1 MITAGVF
8 VRVKKWTQ
16 LNYQLIMGKVWYI
29 HTTECNLEIK
39 RNEVCATMCMNLE
52 NIMLVKEAS
61 PKGPHIV

>member
-16 LNYQLIMGKVWYI
+16 LNCQLIMGKVWYI
-29 HTTECNLEIK
+29 HTMECNSEIK

-52 NIMLVKEAS
+52 NIMLVKGAS
-61 PKGPHIV
+61 HKGPHIV